1 MRRCNWFGLGWCGGE
16 LVGGRTSGPRSGRS
30 ARRQSYSGLAW
41 PGSSPRRRWPPAF
54 GRVTIVERD
63 RLPTTAASRRG
74 VPQGRHVHVLLARGA
89 QAIEDI
95 LPGSLEE
102 LTRAGGLTVANLNQF
117 HLEFGGHLLCQDD
130 SVSDPAPPAEQTLP
144 RDSRPRTS
152 QQPAQRSS
160 GGRPRCGRPALERLR
175 QSGRRR
181 QYRSEAAPEESLE
194 LSADLVVA
202 ALGRDGR
209 VGAWLG
215 SHETRSREEDE
226 LRVDL
231 KYVSRLV
238 RLDSQLTHGLRGVVV
253 SANPD
258 RPTGV
263 AVLQQENDT
272 WIVSLEG
279 FAGHHPPTD
288 PDAWLDMA
296 SGLVPAQFTTA
307 LREAEMVSRISA
319 HRFPRKPVASVRPP
333 RQLSRG
339 FAGDRRRGVQ
349 LQSGLWAGDDS
360 CRHRSTG
367 AARLA
372 ATRNQQP
379 GHPILQAD
387 VEAHQGRVG
396 VRHRSRPVHATE
408 VVPGHRPLPVRMANA
423 YIDRYLQAAERNAA
437 MSWTFL
443 KVTGFEEPARAL
455 FTPYALRR
463 ILTSGSAGNGPG
475 HCRRANPCGRCRT
488 TRDVIGHV

>member
-1 MRRCNWFGLGWCGGE
+1 MAGL
-16 LVGGRTSGPRSGRS
+16 
-30 ARRQSYSGLAW
+30 LAAAALAT
-41 PGSSPRRRWPPAF
+41 AF
-54 GRVTIVERD
+54 DRVTIVERD

-102 LTRAGGLTVANLNQF
+102 LTRAGGLTVDNLNQF

-130 SVSDPAPPAEQTLP
+130 SVSDRTHLQ
-144 RDSRPRTS
+144 SRPFLETLVLRRVS
-152 QQPAQRSS
+152 NLPNVRVVDGHDVVDLLWNGSGSRVVGARIVPSS
-160 GGRPRCGRPALERLR
+160 G
-175 QSGRRR
+175 
-181 QYRSEAAPEESLE
+181 PEESLE

-209 VGAWLG
+209 VGAWLT
-215 SHETRSREEDE
+215 SHGYEEPKEDE

-238 RLDSQLTHGLRGVVV
+238 RLNSDLTHGLRGVVV

-272 WIVSLEG
+272 WIVSIEG

-296 SGLVPAQFTTA
+296 VALVPEQFTTA
-307 LREAEMVSRISA
+307 LREAEMVSTISG
-319 HRFPRKPVASVRPP
+319 HRFPGNRWR
-333 RQLSRG
+333 RYDRLSRFPEG
-339 FAGDRRRGVQ
+339 LLVTGDAVCSFNPVYGQGMTVAGIEAQALRDSLRRGTSN
-349 LQSGLWAGDDS
+349 L
-360 CRHRSTG
+360 
-367 AARLA
+367 
-372 ATRNQQP
+372 ATRFFKQTSKLIKVAWESAI
-379 GHPILQAD
+379 GAD
-387 VEAHQGRVG
+387 L
-396 VRHRSRPVHATE
+396 SMPPE
-408 VVPGHRPLPVRMANA
+408 VVPGHRPLPVRTINA
-423 YIDRYLQAAERNAA
+423 YIDRYLQAAERDAA

-443 KVTGFEEPARAL
+443 KVTGFDEPARAL

-463 ILTSGSAGNGPG
+463 ILTSGQ
-475 HCRRANPCGRCRT
+475 RRRRPRPP
-488 TRDVIGHV
+488 V